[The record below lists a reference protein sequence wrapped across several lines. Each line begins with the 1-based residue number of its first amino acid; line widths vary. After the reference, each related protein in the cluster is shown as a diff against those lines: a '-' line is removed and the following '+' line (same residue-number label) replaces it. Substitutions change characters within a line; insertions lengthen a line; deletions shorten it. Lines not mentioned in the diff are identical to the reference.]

1 MLVKKPMVI
10 GVKTLKSTS
19 FDIGNLP
26 LRLQDSIDKFKNVIQ
41 KSKTILWNGPMGV
54 FEMSSFDKGTH
65 AIAKAVAEST
75 RNGAFSLIGGGDS
88 VAAIKKFNLQDQVS
102 FISTGGGA
110 MLEGLEGK
118 ILPGIKA
125 LSE

>member
-1 MLVKKPMVI
+1 
-10 GVKTLKSTS
+10 
-19 FDIGNLP
+19 
-26 LRLQDSIDKFKNVIQ
+26 
-41 KSKTILWNGPMGV
+41 MGV

-118 ILPGIKA
+118 TLPGIIA
-125 LSE
+125 LAE